1 MIKKK
6 KKVGLGEDQ
15 TKNEME
21 TDQKANEKKGIIDSD
36 DEYRDSETFLQDK
49 LIGNKE
55 VTT

>member
-1 MIKKK
+1 
-6 KKVGLGEDQ
+6 
-15 TKNEME
+15 ME